1 MRLDPE
7 HVRKLSCAIEVKE
20 DGNAEVK
27 FDVVYMT
34 QSMDRLTMWERG
46 LLMKAIMRAVR
57 AKRRT
62 PEQRALLALFVHQEE
77 SHA

>member
-1 MRLDPE
+1 
-7 HVRKLSCAIEVKE
+7 
-20 DGNAEVK
+20 VK
-27 FDVVYMT
+27 FDVDFMNK
-34 QSMDRLTMWERG
+34 SMDRLTMWERG

-62 PEQRALLALFVHQEE
+62 PEQRALLALFVHQEA